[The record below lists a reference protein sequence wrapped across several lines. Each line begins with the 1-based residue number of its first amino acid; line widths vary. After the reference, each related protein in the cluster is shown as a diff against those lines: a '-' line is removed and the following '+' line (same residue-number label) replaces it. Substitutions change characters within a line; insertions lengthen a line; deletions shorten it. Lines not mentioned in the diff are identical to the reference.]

1 MTPTPEII
9 AAGHLCLDIFPQMD
23 TVPLASLG
31 TPGKLFETGP
41 MAFSTG
47 GSVGNTGL
55 ALHQIGTPV
64 RLMAGVGDDL
74 IGRAVCDVLERYGQG
89 LSESVRLLPGEVS
102 SYTIVLAPQKVDRI
116 FLHCPGANCTFNASS
131 VDYELLQQV
140 KIFHLGYPALMPAMY
155 ADGGAELTHTYRRA
169 KATGVITSMDMAL
182 PDPNGPS
189 GQADWAGIFQ
199 HTLPYVDVFVPSIEE
214 ILYCLRRPDHEAW
227 RGTVFEHLTLAY
239 LDGLA
244 DELLGMGVA
253 IAGFKLGEYGLFL
266 KAADPERLAPLH
278 DRLGLDVN
286 EWAQAQVYQQA
297 FQVEVV
303 GTTGAGDSAY
313 AALLTALL
321 KRLAPAQ
328 AAQMACAVGACN
340 VEAADASSGVRS
352 WSATEM
358 RLAAGWSLRNESVRD

>member
-1 MTPTPEII
+1 MTPAPEII
-9 AAGHLCLDIFPQMD
+9 AAGHLCLDIFPHME

-89 LSESVRLLPGEVS
+89 LSDSVRLLPDQPS

-116 FLHCPGANCTFNASS
+116 FLHCPGANCTFDSTS
-131 VDYELLQQV
+131 VDYELLRGM
-140 KIFHLGYPALMPAMY
+140 KLFHLGYPALLPALY
-155 ADGGAELTHTYRRA
+155 ADDGAELTAIYRQA

-189 GQADWAGIFQ
+189 GQADWAGIFAR
-199 HTLPYVDVFVPSIEE
+199 TLPYVDVFVPSLEE
-214 ILYCLRRPDHEAW
+214 SLFCLRRPQYEAW
-227 RGTVFEHLTLAY
+227 RGALFQQVTLGY

-244 DELLGMGVA
+244 DELLAMGVA
-253 IAGFKLGEYGLFL
+253 IAGFKLGEYGLYL
-266 KAADPERLAPLH
+266 KAADATQLAPLAA
-278 DRLGLDVN
+278 RLGIDAAR
-286 EWAQAQVYQQA
+286 WSHARVYHPA

-321 KRLAPAQ
+321 KRLAPDA

-340 VEAADASSGVRS
+340 VEAADATSGVRS
-352 WSATEM
+352 WAATEA
-358 RLAAGWSLRNESVRD
+358 RLAAGWPLRAERVGG